1 MIAIA
6 VRDGTESS
14 LGKPEVLFERNFGA
28 FDVLP
33 DRSFVLFE
41 SPPVIGTA
49 ELDVV
54 ENFLDELRRI
64 APARN

>member
-1 MIAIA
+1 MMA
-6 VRDGTESS
+6 VAVGDGSESA
-14 LGKPEVLFERNFGA
+14 LRKPEVLFERNFGA

-33 DRSFVLFE
+33 DGSFVLFE
-41 SPPVIGTA
+41 FPPVIGTA